1 MKRRY
6 LIVLL
11 LLAAAHFVNAQE
23 DLLDILNE
31 EENKAPIAEYAYATF
46 KASRVINGQSV
57 ELTSKN
63 ELSFV
68 IQHRFGKINEGFYGL
83 FGLDQSTIRFGF
95 EYGVFRWLN
104 IGVGR
109 SSFKKT
115 FDGTIKLKIAR
126 QQTGARTF
134 PLTIGLFSSVAS
146 STLKWDDTDTPN
158 HSSSR
163 LSFTHQVLIARKFG
177 NAVSVQLSPS
187 YVHRNFVETAED
199 QNDVYALGF
208 AGRVKLTNRMAINAE
223 YFYQMDGYNKSITHD
238 AVAVG
243 IDLETGGHVFQIMVT
258 NSKGMIDPYFIAET
272 TGDIAK
278 GELYL
283 GFNISRVFSFSK
295 KEEY

>member
-1 MKRRY
+1 MKHKF
-6 LIVLL
+6 LTILL
-11 LLAAAHFVNAQE
+11 LLAVAHLGYSQE
-23 DLLDILNE
+23 DLLDILE
-31 EENKAPIAEYAYATF
+31 AEENKAPITAYAYATF

-68 IQHRFGKINEGFYGL
+68 IQHRFGKINLGFYGL

-115 FDGTIKLKIAR
+115 FDGTLKLKIAR
-126 QQTGARTF
+126 QQTGAITF
-134 PLTIGLFSSVAS
+134 PVTIGWFSSIAT
-146 STLKWDDTDTPN
+146 STLKWDDLDRPN
-158 HSSSR
+158 YYTSR
-163 LSFTHQVLIARKFG
+163 LSFTHQLLIARKFG

-187 YVHRNFVETAED
+187 YVHRNFVATAED
-199 QNDVYALGF
+199 QNDVYAIGF

-223 YFYQMDGYNKSITHD
+223 YFYQLDGYNKAVTFD
-238 AVAVG
+238 AMSLG
-243 IDLETGGHVFQIMVT
+243 IDLETGGHVFQIMAT

-272 TGDIAK
+272 AGDISK
-278 GELYL
+278 GEIYL

-295 KEEY
+295 KETH

>member
-11 LLAAAHFVNAQE
+11 FLAAAHFVNAQE

-146 STLKWDDTDTPN
+146 STLKWDDTDIPN
-158 HSSSR
+158 YSSSR
-163 LSFTHQVLIARKFG
+163 LSFTHQILIARKFG

>member
-1 MKRRY
+1 MKGKY
-6 LIVLL
+6 LTLLL
-11 LLAAAHFVNAQE
+11 LLATVHFGYSQE
-23 DLLDILNE
+23 DLLDILEE
-31 EENKAPIAEYAYATF
+31 EENKAPISEYAYATF
-46 KASRVINGQSV
+46 KATRVINGQSV

-63 ELSFV
+63 ELTFV

-115 FDGTIKLKIAR
+115 FDGTLKLKIAR

-134 PLTIGLFSSVAS
+134 PLTIGLFSSVAT
-146 STLKWDDTDTPN
+146 STLKWDDPDQPN
-158 HSSSR
+158 YYTSR
-163 LSFTHQVLIARKFG
+163 MSFTHQILIARKFG

-187 YVHRNFVETAED
+187 YVHRNMVATAED
-199 QNDVYALGF
+199 QNDVYAVGF

-223 YFYQMDGYNKSITHD
+223 YFYQLDGYNKTVTFD
-238 AVAVG
+238 AMALG
-243 IDLETGGHVFQIMVT
+243 IDIETGGHIFQVMVT

-272 TGDIAK
+272 TGDITK

-295 KEEY
+295 KEGH

>member
-1 MKRRY
+1 M
-6 LIVLL
+6 
-11 LLAAAHFVNAQE
+11 LAVVSAGYAQE
-23 DLLDILNE
+23 DLLDILE
-31 EENKAPIAEYAYATF
+31 EEEKKAPITEYAYATF
-46 KASRVINGQSV
+46 KATRVINGQSV

-63 ELSFV
+63 ELTFV

-134 PLTIGLFSSVAS
+134 PLTIGLFSSVAT
-146 STLKWDDTDTPN
+146 STLKWDDPDRPN
-158 HSSSR
+158 YYTSR
-163 LSFTHQVLIARKFG
+163 MSFTHQILIARKFG

-187 YVHRNFVETAED
+187 YVHRNMVATAED
-199 QNDVYALGF
+199 QNDVYAIGF

-223 YFYQMDGYNKSITHD
+223 YFYQLDGYNKSVTFD
-238 AVAVG
+238 AMALG
-243 IDLETGGHVFQIMVT
+243 IDMETGGHVFQVMVT

-272 TGDIAK
+272 TGDISK

-295 KEEY
+295 KEGH

>member
-1 MKRRY
+1 MKRKY
-6 LIVLL
+6 LTLLL
-11 LLAAAHFVNAQE
+11 LLAVVHFGYSQE
-23 DLLDILNE
+23 DLLDILEE
-31 EENKAPIAEYAYATF
+31 EENKAPITEYAYATF
-46 KASRVINGQSV
+46 KATRVINGQSV

-63 ELSFV
+63 ELTFV

-115 FDGTIKLKIAR
+115 FDGTLKLKIAR

-134 PLTIGLFSSVAS
+134 PLTIGLFSSVAT
-146 STLKWDDTDTPN
+146 STLKWDDPDQPN
-158 HSSSR
+158 YYTSR
-163 LSFTHQVLIARKFG
+163 MSFTHQILIARKFG

-187 YVHRNFVETAED
+187 YVHRNMVATAED
-199 QNDVYALGF
+199 QNDVYAVGF

-223 YFYQMDGYNKSITHD
+223 YFYQLDGYNKTVTFD
-238 AVAVG
+238 AMALG
-243 IDLETGGHVFQIMVT
+243 IDIETGGHIFQVMVT

-272 TGDIAK
+272 TGDITK

-295 KEEY
+295 KEGH